1 METGEYKFKGQG
13 IIITQKGTLEDNIVI
28 SEEEILKEINRRKN
42 KPKKEKKKRYE
53 ILDKFYAITEYERK
67 PIIKRE
73 KIEQMEKQSEFEYS
87 QQHKY
92 STSAKGDSSQFQQ
105 MQFSKY
111 NQQSHPK
118 SESQNIE
125 INNSNE
131 IINYSLKY
139 KNLDPSTEPN
149 DNFSKEFLSKINN
162 IRANPKSYINI
173 IEAAK
178 KNIITDKK
186 GRILYNAKIKIALA
200 RGVQAF
206 DEAIEYLKKVNP
218 SEKLIFNP

>member
-1 METGEYKFKGQG
+1 M
-13 IIITQKGTLEDNIVI
+13 
-28 SEEEILKEINRRKN
+28 
-42 KPKKEKKKRYE
+42 
-53 ILDKFYAITEYERK
+53 
-67 PIIKRE
+67 
-73 KIEQMEKQSEFEYS
+73 
-87 QQHKY
+87 
-92 STSAKGDSSQFQQ
+92 
-105 MQFSKY
+105 
-111 NQQSHPK
+111 
-118 SESQNIE
+118 
-125 INNSNE
+125 
-131 IINYSLKY
+131 
-139 KNLDPSTEPN
+139 EPN